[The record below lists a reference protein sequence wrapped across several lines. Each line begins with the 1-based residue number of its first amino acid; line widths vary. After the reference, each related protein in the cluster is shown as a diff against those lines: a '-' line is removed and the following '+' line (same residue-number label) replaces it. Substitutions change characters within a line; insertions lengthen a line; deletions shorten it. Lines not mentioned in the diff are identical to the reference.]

1 MNVNPNY
8 IQQLT
13 AALSRNTAQQQALA
27 SQISSGVRLTGIGD
41 GPVAAAQNVQISAQ
55 IAADSTFTQTA
66 ATTTARMQVVDST
79 LGSVVDQINQAISVA
94 AAGNN
99 GTNNASDRTSVAA
112 ELSSIRD
119 EILGL
124 ANTSYSG
131 TYLFSGSQNGSAPF
145 ALDTS
150 TSPASV
156 TYSGDNLVNYVNT
169 PGGQSIA
176 TNLPGNQIFTA
187 AGGDLLGTLNA
198 LIQGFSTGDTS
209 YDYRFNIAA
218 RRSAVTGEHAA
229 RFARRRNEPASVC
242 LFLCFAGADA
252 ISVEPDQ
259 SAASRSSDAR
269 DAALCEHYAAV
280 GTGVGDCRHR
290 AAGNSV
296 RSDVNSEMTVRQ
308 ASVT

>member
-13 AALSRNTAQQQALA
+13 AALSRTTGQQQALA
-27 SQISSGVRLTGIGD
+27 SQISSGERLTGIGD
-41 GPVAAAQNVQISAQ
+41 DPVATAQNVQLSAQ

-66 ATTTARMQVVDST
+66 STTTARMQVVDST

-94 AAGNN
+94 TAGNN
-99 GTNNASDRTSVAA
+99 GTNNASDRSSVAA

-145 ALDTS
+145 VLDNT

-176 TNLPGNQIFTA
+176 TNLPGNQVFSG

-198 LIQGFSTGDTS
+198 LIKGFSTGDTVATTALTS
-209 YDYRFNIAA
+209 QLGTALSQVSTQR
-218 RRSAVTGEHAA
+218 
-229 RFARRRNEPASVC
+229 AS
-242 LFLCFAGADA
+242 LDGAMNRL
-252 ISVEPDQ
+252 Q
-259 SAASRSSDAR
+259 SASSYASREQTQLVSNQTNLLQADLPTLATQLSANTTQQS
-269 DAALCEHYAAV
+269 ALESVIVAIEHQ
-280 GTGVGDCRHR
+280 GTLFDR
-290 AAGNSV
+290 
-296 RSDVNSEMTVRQ
+296 M
-308 ASVT
+308 

>member
-94 AAGNN
+94 TAGNN
-99 GTNNASDRTSVAA
+99 GTNNASDQTSVAA

-131 TYLFSGSQNGSAPF
+131 TYLFSGSQNVSAPF

-156 TYSGDNLVNYVNT
+156 TYSGDSLVNYVST

-176 TNLPGNQIFTA
+176 TSLPGNQVFTA

-198 LIQGFSTGDTS
+198 LIQGFSTGDTTTTT
-209 YDYRFNIAA
+209 
-218 RRSAVTGEHAA
+218 VL
-229 RFARRRNEPASVC
+229 ASQLGTALSQVSTQRAS
-242 LFLCFAGADA
+242 LDGAMNRL
-252 ISVEPDQ
+252 Q
-259 SAASRSSDAR
+259 SASSYASREQTQLVSNQTNLLQADLPTLATQLSSNTTQQS
-269 DAALCEHYAAV
+269 ALESVIVAIEQQ
-280 GTGVGDCRHR
+280 GTLFDH
-290 AAGNSV
+290 
-296 RSDVNSEMTVRQ
+296 M
-308 ASVT
+308 

>member
-55 IAADSTFTQTA
+55 IAVDSTFTQTA

-94 AAGNN
+94 TAGNN

-156 TYSGDNLVNYVNT
+156 TYSGDSLVNYVNT

-198 LIQGFSTGDTS
+198 LIQGFSTGDTATTIALTSQLGTALSQVSTQRASLDGAMNRLKSASS
-209 YDYRFNIAA
+209 YASREQTQLVSNQTNLLQADLPTLATQL
-218 RRSAVTGEHAA
+218 SANTTQ
-229 RFARRRNEPASVC
+229 
-242 LFLCFAGADA
+242 
-252 ISVEPDQ
+252 Q
-259 SAASRSSDAR
+259 SALESVIVAI
-269 DAALCEHYAAV
+269 EHQ
-280 GTGVGDCRHR
+280 GTLFDH
-290 AAGNSV
+290 
-296 RSDVNSEMTVRQ
+296 M
-308 ASVT
+308 

>member
-13 AALSRNTAQQQALA
+13 AALSRTTGQQQALA
-27 SQISSGVRLTGIGD
+27 SQISSGERLTGIGD
-41 GPVAAAQNVQISAQ
+41 DPVATAQNVQLSAQ

-66 ATTTARMQVVDST
+66 STTTARMQVVDST
-79 LGSVVDQINQAISVA
+79 LGSVVDQINEAISVA
-94 AAGNN
+94 TAGNN
-99 GTNNASDRTSVAA
+99 GTNNASDRSGVAA

-145 ALDTS
+145 VLDNT

-176 TNLPGNQIFTA
+176 TNLPGNQVFSG

-198 LIQGFSTGDTS
+198 LIKGFSTGDT
-209 YDYRFNIAA
+209 
-218 RRSAVTGEHAA
+218 VTTTALTSQLGTALSQVSTQ
-229 RFARRRNEPASVC
+229 RAS
-242 LFLCFAGADA
+242 LDGAMNR
-252 ISVEPDQ
+252 IQ
-259 SAASRSSDAR
+259 SASSYASREQTQLVSNQTNLLQADLPTLATQLSANTTQQS
-269 DAALCEHYAAV
+269 ALESVIVAIEHQ
-280 GTGVGDCRHR
+280 GTLFDR
-290 AAGNSV
+290 
-296 RSDVNSEMTVRQ
+296 M
-308 ASVT
+308 

>member
-13 AALSRNTAQQQALA
+13 AALSRTTGQQQALA
-27 SQISSGVRLTGIGD
+27 SQISSGERLTGIGD
-41 GPVAAAQNVQISAQ
+41 DPVAAAQNVQLSAQ

-66 ATTTARMQVVDST
+66 STTTARMQVVDST
-79 LGSVVDQINQAISVA
+79 LGSVVDQINEAISVA
-94 AAGNN
+94 TAGNN
-99 GTNNASDRTSVAA
+99 GTNNASDRSSVAA

-145 ALDTS
+145 VLDNT

-176 TNLPGNQIFTA
+176 TNLPGNQVFSG

-198 LIQGFSTGDTS
+198 LIKGFSTGDT
-209 YDYRFNIAA
+209 
-218 RRSAVTGEHAA
+218 VTTTALTSQLGTALSQVSTQ
-229 RFARRRNEPASVC
+229 RAS
-242 LFLCFAGADA
+242 LDGAMNRL
-252 ISVEPDQ
+252 Q
-259 SAASRSSDAR
+259 SASSYASREQTQLVSNQTNLLQADLPTLATQLSANTTQQS
-269 DAALCEHYAAV
+269 ALESVIVAIEHQ
-280 GTGVGDCRHR
+280 GTLFDR
-290 AAGNSV
+290 
-296 RSDVNSEMTVRQ
+296 M
-308 ASVT
+308 

>member
-79 LGSVVDQINQAISVA
+79 LGSVVGQINQAISVA
-94 AAGNN
+94 TAGNN
-99 GTNNASDRTSVAA
+99 GTNNASDRTSVAS

-145 ALDTS
+145 ALDAS

-156 TYSGDNLVNYVNT
+156 TYSGDSLVNYVNT

-176 TNLPGNQIFTA
+176 TNLPGNQIFSAT
-187 AGGDLLGTLNA
+187 GGDLLGTLNA
-198 LIQGFSTGDTS
+198 LIQGFSTGDTPTT
-209 YDYRFNIAA
+209 IALTSQLGTA
-218 RRSAVTGEHAA
+218 LSQVSTQR
-229 RFARRRNEPASVC
+229 AS
-242 LFLCFAGADA
+242 LDGAMNRL
-252 ISVEPDQ
+252 Q
-259 SAASRSSDAR
+259 SASSYTSREQTQLVSNQTNLLQADLPSLATQLS
-269 DAALCEHYAAV
+269 ANTTQQSALESVIVAIEKQ
-280 GTGVGDCRHR
+280 GTLFDH
-290 AAGNSV
+290 
-296 RSDVNSEMTVRQ
+296 M
-308 ASVT
+308 

>member
-13 AALSRNTAQQQALA
+13 AALSRTTGQQQALA
-27 SQISSGVRLTGIGD
+27 SQISSGERLTGIGD
-41 GPVAAAQNVQISAQ
+41 DPVATAQNVQLSAQ

-66 ATTTARMQVVDST
+66 STTTARMQVVDST
-79 LGSVVDQINQAISVA
+79 LGSVVDQINEAISVA
-94 AAGNN
+94 TAGNN
-99 GTNNASDRTSVAA
+99 GTNNASDRSGVAA

-145 ALDTS
+145 VLDNT

-156 TYSGDNLVNYVNT
+156 TYSGDSMVNYVNT

-176 TNLPGNQIFTA
+176 TNLPGDQVFSG

-198 LIQGFSTGDTS
+198 LIKGFSTGDT
-209 YDYRFNIAA
+209 
-218 RRSAVTGEHAA
+218 VTTTALTSQLGTALSQVSTQ
-229 RFARRRNEPASVC
+229 RAS
-242 LFLCFAGADA
+242 LDGAMNR
-252 ISVEPDQ
+252 IQ
-259 SAASRSSDAR
+259 SASSYASREQTQLVSNQTNLLQADLPTLATQLSANTTQQS
-269 DAALCEHYAAV
+269 ALESVIVAIEHQ
-280 GTGVGDCRHR
+280 GTLFDR
-290 AAGNSV
+290 
-296 RSDVNSEMTVRQ
+296 M
-308 ASVT
+308 